1 MIEYKFPIS
10 NEMNCLCNV
19 FAFDLKTCNV
29 EDSEYCEPYAA
40 GVYHLNQLNW
50 LFNGSLIKEK
60 LAIERSKV
68 HVFARENGN
77 PLLKMIDYIIKNYK
91 GKPKYVISKHNKIIN
106 SSYKYQTVGHYAS
119 SFDKHIVLNSLP
131 SSYKCI
137 KKFKTSRGLTKI
149 GFKVSSVYEDNG

>member
-19 FAFDLKTCNV
+19 FAFDLKTGNF
-29 EDSEYCEPYAA
+29 EDSEDCVSYAA

-50 LFNGSLIKEK
+50 YFNGSLIKEK
-60 LAIERSKV
+60 LAIERSKF
-68 HVFARENGN
+68 HVFDRENGN

-91 GKPKYVISKHNKIIN
+91 GKPKFVISKHNKNII
-106 SSYKYQTVGHYAS
+106 SSYKYQTVGHNAS
-119 SFDKHIVLNSLP
+119 GFDKYIALNSLR

-137 KKFKTSRGLTKI
+137 KKIKPPE
-149 GFKVSSVYEDNG
+149 VSQKQVSK